1 MALNPAQLLMQRSGP
16 AVGPGGAPG
25 APPGA
30 PPEVGAA
37 PSPADATGGADPAS
51 IIRNA
56 ISAQMN
62 QQRTADHG
70 FASKSIAQQ
79 MRVISVM
86 VVHLQQQ
93 MPDVAADLNAAWA
106 KLKSAKD
113 KMDKHAESQSTG
125 AHPPLGFSGASMGA
139 QQVGQGGPSLGQQ

>member
-1 MALNPAQLLMQRSGP
+1 MALNPAQLMMQRSGP
-16 AVGPGGAPG
+16 AVGPGAAPG
-25 APPGA
+25 APTPD
-30 PPEVGAA
+30 VGAA
-37 PSPADATGGADPAS
+37 PGPADASGGADPAS

-56 ISAQMN
+56 ISSQMN

-70 FASKSIAQQ
+70 FASKSLAQQ

-106 KLKSAKD
+106 KLKAAKD
-113 KMDKHAESQSTG
+113 KMDKHAESQNTG
-125 AHPPLGFSGASMGA
+125 AHPPLGFSGAAMG
-139 QQVGQGGPSLGQQ
+139 QSQVGNSGSVMGQS